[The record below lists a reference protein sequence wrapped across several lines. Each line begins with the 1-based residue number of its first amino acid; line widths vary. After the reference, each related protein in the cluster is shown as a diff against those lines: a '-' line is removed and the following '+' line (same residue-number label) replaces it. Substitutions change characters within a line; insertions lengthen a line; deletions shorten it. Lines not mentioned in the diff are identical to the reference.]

1 MANFKLAIPKILIY
15 EGGYVNDP
23 NDPGGETNRGII
35 DRLDG
40 KTDGLIDIDG
50 DGIGDVRVID
60 LTEEQAKQIYK
71 RKFWD
76 VMQGDQFLSQDLAA
90 IVFDAYVNTG
100 RIALKQLQ
108 RIVGVEDDGVIG
120 LETTA
125 KVNSNDLIRT
135 YNMYKL
141 VRKQYY
147 KDLTV
152 HKPVLKK
159 YLKGWL
165 NRVDKFKDLI

>member
-1 MANFKLAIPKILIY
+1 MADFKLVIPKILIY

-23 NDPGGETNRGII
+23 DDPGGETNRGII

-40 KTDGLIDIDG
+40 KTDGLIDVDG
-50 DGIGDVRVID
+50 DGIGDVRVVD
-60 LTEEQAKQIYK
+60 LTEEQAKAIYK

-76 VMQGDQFLSQDLAA
+76 QMKGDQFISQDLAA

-100 RIALKQLQ
+100 RIALKQIQ
-108 RIVGVEDDGVIG
+108 RVVGVNDDGIIG
-120 LETTA
+120 LLT
-125 KVNSNDLIRT
+125 LT
-135 YNMYKL
+135 YINTSEVASVYNRYKL

-147 KDLTV
+147 KELATR
-152 HKPVLKK
+152 KPVLQK

-165 NRVDKFKDLI
+165 ARVDKFKDL

>member
-1 MANFKLAIPKILIY
+1 MAKFSLAIPKILMY

-23 NDPGGETNRGII
+23 DDPGGETNRGII

-40 KTDGLIDIDG
+40 KTDGLIDVDG
-50 DGIGDVRVID
+50 DGVGDVRVAD
-60 LTEEQAKQIYK
+60 LTEEQAKAIYK
-71 RKFWD
+71 HKFWD
-76 VMQGDQFLSQDLAA
+76 QMKGDMFMSQDMAA

-108 RIVGVEDDGVIG
+108 RIVGANDDGVIG
-120 LETTA
+120 PETLS
-125 KVNSNDLIRT
+125 KVNGGQLISI
-135 YNMYKL
+135 YNRYRL

-152 HKPVLKK
+152 RKPVLKK

-165 NRVDKFKDLI
+165 SRVDKFKDLA

>member
-1 MANFKLAIPKILIY
+1 MANFEQVIPKILVY

-23 NDPGGETNRGII
+23 DDPGGETNRGII

-40 KTDGLIDIDG
+40 ITDGMIDIDG

-71 RKFWD
+71 RVFWD
-76 VMQGDQFLSQDLAA
+76 QMKGDQFLSTDLAA

-108 RIVGVEDDGVIG
+108 RIVGVKDDGVIG
-120 LETTA
+120 PETLA
-125 KVNSNDLIRT
+125 KVNGSNLIKT
-135 YNMYKL
+135 FSMYRL
-141 VRKQYY
+141 IRKQYY
-147 KDLTV
+147 KDLV
-152 HKPVLKK
+152 IRKPRLNKF
-159 YLKGWL
+159 LKGWL
-165 NRVDKFKDLI
+165 NRVDKFKLTV